1 MKKFLYV
8 FPDPM
13 GDTMCKI
20 GITGNARMRLSVYGM
35 SYSNRKYQ
43 ARFQLAYWGS
53 AKAIESL
60 EIVLKTR
67 YDEHIE
73 PSEGRTE
80 WIRDHTMEQLEKDI
94 DAVIEGHKF
103 KVQKLP
109 PELLPMTLDNLP
121 EIKQH
126 MDGARQDGPTTLS
139 TTGDDHLSHT
149 KL

>member
-1 MKKFLYV
+1 MKKMLYV

-43 ARFQLAYWGS
+43 ARFQVVYWGS

-60 EIVLKTR
+60 ESVLKTR

-94 DAVIEGHKF
+94 DAVIDGHKF
-103 KVQKLP
+103 KVYKLP
-109 PELLPMTLDNLP
+109 PDLLPLTLDNLATV
-121 EIKQH
+121 KQYIEES
-126 MDGARQDGPTTLS
+126 A
-139 TTGDDHLSHT
+139 
-149 KL
+149 KK